1 MRARKWGLDPI
12 SAATVRT
19 DTLDTSFWRLSRAS
33 PPNKTTVVFG
43 APNRAPRVVRGE
55 DTRRGPSKTAAM
67 TSYEVSRTLVK
78 SPPEL
83 WAELEG
89 ERLRDALGEAVV
101 KTMDPERELA
111 WEAEGAA
118 GIARLEP
125 SSWGTKVT
133 LTAWVEEQVAEQGF
147 WGRIRRR
154 RPPDAGRDDLEQ
166 KLNGLLDDLGAAHK
180 KPFVRQD

>member
-1 MRARKWGLDPI
+1 
-12 SAATVRT
+12 
-19 DTLDTSFWRLSRAS
+19 
-33 PPNKTTVVFG
+33 
-43 APNRAPRVVRGE
+43 
-55 DTRRGPSKTAAM
+55 M

-89 ERLRDALGEAVV
+89 ERLREALGEATV
-101 KTMDPERELA
+101 KTTEPERELSWQA
-111 WEAEGAA
+111 GGAT
-118 GIARLEP
+118 GTARLEP

-133 LTAWVEEQVAEQGF
+133 LTASVEEQVADAGF
-147 WGRIRRR
+147 WGRLRRR
-154 RPPDAGRDDLEQ
+154 TPEPSGQDDLEQ